1 MRYDCGMPNDPKVNV
16 TVRISP
22 GELAAIDELADS
34 LSRSRSDMI
43 RQMLRS
49 AIFTAQKSAPTV
61 DWVK

>member
-1 MRYDCGMPNDPKVNV
+1 MRYDCGMPDGPKVNV

-22 GELAAIDELADS
+22 DELAAIDGLADS

-49 AIFTAQKSAPTV
+49 AIFTAQRSAATV
-61 DWVK
+61 TWEI